1 MGYTNVKVFAAG
13 FPAWINA
20 KGSYAAVAVEYV
32 AKQIEGNQAV
42 IVDSRPKRPKY
53 DKGHIPS
60 AMSIPDSRF
69 LDVPIERADRSKLKR
84 RIDYLT
90 TMTCPAPIP
99 VATPATP

>member
-13 FPAWINA
+13 FPAWIKA
-20 KGSYAAVAVEYV
+20 KGSYAAVAVKYV

-53 DKGHIPS
+53 DKGHIPT

-69 LDVPIERADRSKLKR
+69 EALSGKLPR
-84 RIDYLT
+84 DPNTLLIFYCGGYT
-90 TMTCPAPIP
+90 
-99 VATPATP
+99 